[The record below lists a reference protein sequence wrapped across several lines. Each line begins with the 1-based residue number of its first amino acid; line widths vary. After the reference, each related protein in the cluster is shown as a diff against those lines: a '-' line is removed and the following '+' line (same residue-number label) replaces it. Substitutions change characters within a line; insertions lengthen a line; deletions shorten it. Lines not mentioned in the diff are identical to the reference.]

1 MKLVSYRS
9 ISNEDILS
17 FKKECLAHH
26 MIIHG
31 SNNLASYSD
40 ISVWKKMLSHLEKAN
55 YQQRVQSFQ
64 YFLVDDNEEVIGIAD
79 IKPKLNKQLEQDGGH
94 ISYSTRP
101 KYQKQ
106 GYGKANLKLLL
117 GEARKLGLSEIL
129 LTCHKDNEGSKAII
143 LFYGGELKNTI
154 VLNRQIINHYIIK
167 L

>member
-40 ISVWKKMLSHLEKAN
+40 ISTWKKMLSHLEKAN

-64 YFLVDDNEEVIGIAD
+64 YFLVDENKEVLGIAD
-79 IKPKLNKQLEQDGGH
+79 IKPKLNKQLEKDGGH

-106 GYGKANLKLLL
+106 GYGKTSLNLLL
-117 GEARKLGLSEIL
+117 AEAKRLGLSEVL
-129 LTCHKDNEGSKAII
+129 LTCHQDNEGSKAII
-143 LFYGGELKNTI
+143 LYYGGQLKNTI
-154 VLNRQIINHYIIK
+154 ILNRQIINHYIIN